1 MQCCWNDLYV
11 SVWGHRPMQL
21 YLHVVVERAAAA
33 CVLAL
38 VCSAANAPLIAHIAL
53 LLSAKL

>member
-1 MQCCWNDLYV
+1 MQMN
-11 SVWGHRPMQL
+11 
-21 YLHVVVERAAAA
+21 LHVVVERAVAA

-53 LLSAKL
+53 LLRAKL